1 MAAGGNDR
9 LSGLSDD
16 LLRRVLRFLPVRE
29 GALTSALSRRWR
41 PLWLSCGVWRSGS
54 TLNLVGRAYEDEDD
68 NLHALYSDEACRR
81 FYARRDA
88 FVSAA
93 HEALDA
99 AYKAADADGESP
111 IRALTICVE
120 ANEARKIHNFLHRDE
135 DYKHHDVLAGLLS
148 HPAARGVE
156 ELRIAAVDSVDG
168 KPMSFESSK
177 YEAFANIHG
186 LGIYPLGLGSLPSE
200 TLRVLELTNCSSL
213 KPPAART
220 SFPRLTSL
228 RLRHC
233 NVPLNELQ
241 RIIDAAPLLAF
252 IHLEAIL
259 LELDEEARS
268 NNTEGISPPPPG
280 KGELRSLSFPAA
292 TALMLDKC
300 SLKEEGTME
309 IYAPMLRHFRYQ
321 GVVRHISLKPPPPQL
336 ARAELTLLEHGYT
349 RHRDPHAA
357 RRSFWETVQGLSH
370 AKEMKLRVRH
380 LEEIGVTNETRK
392 AKLLPELR
400 SLEHLELVGGYTPTG
415 KTAAV
420 VIANLLR
427 CSPSLRD
434 LQIKLSTAHE
444 DKNKSIYYGFDFLKR
459 KYPSQFEESVRRS
472 KRRRSQSMVAVDED
486 GGVNYDGVSDLP
498 GLRGRSFECLRRSL
512 KRVGLQFQREKTNC
526 FGVRLIKFFAENAKV
541 LETMCVD
548 AGNERIHE
556 HMNHKIEKWIA
567 SSSERRKNSK
577 DATRIQVLP
586 LAR

>member
-1 MAAGGNDR
+1 MASGGNDR

-29 GALTSALSRRWR
+29 GALTTALSRRWR

-54 TLNLVGRAYEDEDD
+54 TLNLVGRAYEDKD
-68 NLHALYSDEACRR
+68 NDPHALYSDEALRH

-99 AYKAADADGESP
+99 AHKAAEADGESP
-111 IRALTICVE
+111 IRALTIRVE
-120 ANEARKIHNFLHRDE
+120 AKGASKIHDFLHRDM
-135 DYKHHDVLAGLLS
+135 DYKHHDMLASLLS
-148 HPAARGVE
+148 HPAACSVE

-168 KPMSFESSK
+168 KPMYFERSK
-177 YEAFANIHG
+177 YEVSANIRG

-213 KPPAART
+213 TPAAAGAF
-220 SFPRLTSL
+220 FPRLSSL
-228 RLRHC
+228 RMRHC
-233 NVPLNELQ
+233 NVPFEELQ
-241 RIIDAAPLLAF
+241 RIVDAAPLLAF

-259 LELDEEARS
+259 LEDERRPS
-268 NNTEGISPPPPG
+268 YTEGIPPPPPE

-292 TALMLDKC
+292 TALVLDKC
-300 SLKEEGTME
+300 SLKEEGTVK

-321 GVVRHISLKPPPPQL
+321 GVVRHISLRPPPPQL
-336 ARAELTLLEHGYT
+336 ACAELTLIEHGYK
-349 RHRDPHAA
+349 RHRDPHTA
-357 RRSFWETVQGLSH
+357 RRSFWGTVQGLSH

-380 LEEIGVTNETRK
+380 LEEIAITNETRK
-392 AKLLPELR
+392 GKLLPELHN
-400 SLEHLELVGGYTPTG
+400 LEHLELVGVYTPTG

-420 VIANLLR
+420 VIANLLH

-444 DKNKSIYYGFDFLKR
+444 DTNKSIYYGFDFLKR

-486 GGVNYDGVSDLP
+486 DGVNYDGVSDLP

-548 AGNERIHE
+548 AGNEGIRE

-567 SSSERRKNSK
+567 SSSERRRKNSK
-577 DATRIQVLP
+577 DATKIQVLS